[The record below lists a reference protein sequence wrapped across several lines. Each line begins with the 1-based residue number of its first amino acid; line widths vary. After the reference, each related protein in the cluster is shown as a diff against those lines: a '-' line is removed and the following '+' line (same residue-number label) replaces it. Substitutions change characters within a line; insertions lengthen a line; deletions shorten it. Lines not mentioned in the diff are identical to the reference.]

1 MAPTVGRIAFTI
13 GVFLVT
19 LSLIP
24 LPFLPWGSAEFVV
37 DVIAFV
43 ISSIFLALVI
53 WDVRRQAR
61 LPVRKP
67 EAKPP
72 DMMEEGEED

>member
-1 MAPTVGRIAFTI
+1 MAPIVGRIAFTI
-13 GVFLVT
+13 GVFLVI

-43 ISSIFLALVI
+43 LSCTFLALVV

-61 LPVRKP
+61 LPGGKP

-72 DMMEEGEED
+72 DMGEGEED

>member
-13 GVFLVT
+13 GVFLVI

-24 LPFLPWGSAEFVV
+24 LPFLPVGSAEFVV
-37 DVIAFV
+37 SVIAFV
-43 ISSIFLALVI
+43 LSSIFLALVI
-53 WDVRRQAR
+53 WNVRRQVR
-61 LPVRKP
+61 LPSGKP

-72 DMMEEGEED
+72 DMGEGEED

>member
-13 GVFLVT
+13 GVFLVI

-24 LPFLPWGSAEFVV
+24 LPFLPVGSAEFVV
-37 DVIAFV
+37 DVMAFLL
-43 ISSIFLALVI
+43 SSIFLALVV
-53 WDVRRQAR
+53 WNVRRQAR
-61 LPVRKP
+61 LPGGKP

-72 DMMEEGEED
+72 DMGEGEED

>member
-1 MAPTVGRIAFTI
+1 MAPAVGRIAFTI
-13 GVFLVT
+13 GVLLVI

-24 LPFLPWGSAEFVV
+24 LPILPVGSAEFVV

-43 ISSIFLALVI
+43 LSCIFLALVV

-61 LPVRKP
+61 LAGRKP

-72 DMMEEGEED
+72 DMEED

>member
-13 GVFLVT
+13 GVLLVT

-37 DVIAFV
+37 DLIAFLL
-43 ISSIFLALVI
+43 SSIFLALVI

-61 LPVRKP
+61 LPGGKRR
-67 EAKPP
+67 AKPP
-72 DMMEEGEED
+72 DMGEGEKD